1 MVARYNVLIVLEIG
15 MSNRIEIIKY
25 GMALLL
31 VLGCTACGGPEP
43 RRPVAVKSG
52 SFFKT
57 SVERSKK
64 LLAQEEALFQ
74 GIIEKDTVNDYKQT
88 ATGSWFR
95 MDVANPE
102 AAYTPKPDDLVTMT
116 YNVMDLSGDTLYS
129 QEDIGILNYK
139 VDKQELFPGLR
150 NSVKLLKEGE
160 TATFLFPS
168 SLAYG
173 YHGDEDKIGIN
184 VPIMSTISI
193 LKIEKNEDSVP

>member
-1 MVARYNVLIVLEIG
+1 
-15 MSNRIEIIKY
+15 MSNNIQIVKY
-25 GMALLL
+25 SVALLL
-31 VLGCTACGGPEP
+31 ILGCIACGGPEP

-74 GIIEKDTVNDYKQT
+74 EIIEKDTANEYKQT

-95 MDVANPE
+95 MDVPNPE
-102 AAYTPKPDDLVTMT
+102 ADYTPRPDDLVTLT
-116 YNVMDLSGDTLYS
+116 YNVVDLKRDTLYS

-160 TATFLFPS
+160 TATFMFPS

-184 VPIMSTISI
+184 VPIISTVSI
-193 LKIEKNEDSVP
+193 LKIEKNEDSLP